1 MGTMHQVFISG
12 GTGYLGR
19 PLIARLLARGHTLR
33 ALARRGSERKLPPG
47 IEVVLGNALDAPSF
61 CEAVAPARTYV
72 HLVGTPNPGP
82 LKAAQFRS
90 VDLASVKASADAAR
104 IARVAHFIYVSV
116 AHPAPVMHAYQAA
129 RAEGEAYIQS
139 LGLNAT
145 VFRPWYVLGEGHQW
159 PRMLKPLYW
168 LGERTP
174 GFRDGAQRLGLVTHA
189 QMLDA
194 LIAAVENPVLG
205 VQVIGV
211 PEIRMARIEPD

>member
-1 MGTMHQVFISG
+1 MHQVFITG

-19 PLIARLLARGHTLR
+19 PLIARLMARGHTLR
-33 ALARRGSERKLPPG
+33 ALARRGSERNLPPG
-47 IEVVLGNALDAPSF
+47 IEVVVGNALDPATF
-61 CEAVAPARTYV
+61 REAIAPARTFV

-82 LKAAQFRS
+82 LKGAQFRS
-90 VDLASVKASADAAR
+90 VDLASVKASADAALA
-104 IARVAHFIYVSV
+104 ARVAHFVYVSV
-116 AHPAPVMHAYQAA
+116 ARPAPVMHAYQAA

-139 LGLNAT
+139 LGINAT
-145 VFRPWYVLGEGHQW
+145 VLRPWYVLGEHHRW

-174 GFRDGAQRLGLVTHA
+174 GLRDGARRLGLVTHA

-205 VQVIGV
+205 VQVVGV
-211 PEIRMARIEPD
+211 PEIRAATIEPD